1 MLNQGMR
8 FAALA
13 LMAGLAGCSLTTSG
27 SGGECQS
34 DSQCGDDVCAR
45 SGECLARSSV
55 REVTIKWTVNG
66 VTADPSSCA
75 VHPDLYLQF
84 DGADY
89 GDTLRYAPVPCRQGS
104 FFVDKLPKRYTQ
116 VELGS
121 EGGAGDISSIDVATA
136 QAQFD
141 LSQ

>member
-1 MLNQGMR
+1 MR
-8 FAALA
+8 IAALA
-13 LMAGLAGCSLTTSG
+13 LMAGLAGCSLTPGG
-27 SGGECQS
+27 SGGECQN

-45 SGECLARSSV
+45 SGECLALSGI

-66 VTADPSSCA
+66 VAPDPSSCTT
-75 VHPDLYLQF
+75 HPDLFVQF

-89 GDTLRYAPVPCRQGS
+89 GDTLRFAPVPCRQGS
-104 FFVDKLPKRYTQ
+104 FFVDKLPKRYVQ

-121 EGGAGDISSIDVATA
+121 EGSVGDVSTIDAATA

>member
-1 MLNQGMR
+1 MR
-8 FAALA
+8 IAAFA
-13 LMAGLAGCSLTTSG
+13 LMAGLVGCSLTPSG

-45 SGECLARSSV
+45 SGECLARSNIRS
-55 REVTIKWTVNG
+55 VTIKWTVNG
-66 VTADPSSCA
+66 VAADASSCTA
-75 VHPDLYLQF
+75 HPDLYLQF

-89 GDTLRYAPVPCRQGS
+89 GDTLRFAPVPCREGS
-104 FFVDKLPKRYTQ
+104 FFIDKLPKRYMQ

-121 EGGAGDISSIDVATA
+121 EGGASDVSPIDKATA

-141 LSQ
+141 LFQ

>member
-1 MLNQGMR
+1 MR
-8 FAALA
+8 IAALA
-13 LMAGLAGCSLTTSG
+13 LMAGLVGCSLTPSG

-45 SGECLARSSV
+45 SGECLARSNIRSV
-55 REVTIKWTVNG
+55 TVTWTVNG
-66 VTADPSSCA
+66 APADAASCTA
-75 VHPDLYLQF
+75 HPDLYLQF

-89 GDTLRYAPVPCRQGS
+89 GDTLRFAPVPCREGR
-104 FFVDKLPKRYTQ
+104 FPIDKLPKRYVQ

-121 EGGAGDISSIDVATA
+121 EGGASDVSPIDRATA

-141 LSQ
+141 LF

>member
-1 MLNQGMR
+1 MR
-8 FAALA
+8 IAAFA
-13 LMAGLAGCSLTTSG
+13 LMAGLAGCSLPPSEGG
-27 SGGECQS
+27 SECQT

-45 SGECLARSSV
+45 SGECLVRSTV
-55 REVTIKWTVNG
+55 REVTVKWTVNG
-66 VTADPSSCA
+66 APADESSCA
-75 VHPDLYLQF
+75 SNPDLFLQF

-89 GDTLRYAPVPCRQGS
+89 GDVLRFAPVPCRLGS
-104 FFVDKLPKRYTQ
+104 FFIDKLPKRFVQ

-121 EGGAGDISSIDVATA
+121 EGGVGDISAIDAATA

>member
-1 MLNQGMR
+1 MR
-8 FAALA
+8 IAAFA
-13 LMAGLAGCSLTTSG
+13 LMAGLVGCSLTP

-45 SGECLARSSV
+45 SGECLARSNIRSV
-55 REVTIKWTVNG
+55 TVTWTVNG
-66 VTADPSSCA
+66 APADAASCTT
-75 VHPDLYLQF
+75 HPDLYLQF

-89 GDTLRYAPVPCRQGS
+89 GDTLRFAPVPCREGR
-104 FFVDKLPKRYTQ
+104 FPIDKLPKRYVQ

-121 EGGAGDISSIDVATA
+121 EGGASDVAPIDKATA

-141 LSQ
+141 LF